1 MTAAAEIRQ
10 QEKTLD
16 AHENRWHV
24 YTTFG
29 NASLWSAV
37 GKNSMPPRCPKP
49 CLPNDL
55 FSRSG

>member
-37 GKNSMPPRCPKP
+37 GKNSMPPRCP
-49 CLPNDL
+49 
-55 FSRSG
+55 